1 MQRGAFHAQA
11 AIVGWVLA
19 VSFDGDE
26 LPVLQRG
33 GNAAADA
40 AVWTP
45 LSQGHRLPGA
55 VLISD
60 LLQLVLFDAISRCDR
75 YGQRPCTEPL
85 LLVTGITA
93 NPAPT
98 LR

>member
-1 MQRGAFHAQA
+1 AD
-11 AIVGWVLA
+11 W
-19 VSFDGDE
+19 
-26 LPVLQRG
+26 PVAWQFPPALKSKKRPSQPRKKP
-33 GNAAADA
+33 A
-40 AVWTP
+40 WTP